1 MFYQIRLLHKKPLNL
16 FIYKADNKQSNFV
29 LKYISLDKKSVTLT
43 VLCDEKIIS
52 RGVGKYFGGFAY

>member
-1 MFYQIRLLHKKPLNL
+1 MFHQIRLLHKKPLNL

-29 LKYISLDKKSVTLT
+29 LRYISLDKKSVTLT

-52 RGVGKYFGGFAY
+52 